1 MSNSEGNFEM
11 TINCE
16 VNRFLIWCEECVI
29 VTGTTDNRI
38 PTFAKTDTKL
48 YVPVLTLSAQDNA
61 KLYQQ
66 LRTVSKR
73 TINWKNI
80 NQNQSQAGDRY
91 LIYLVDPNFQRV
103 NSSFLYQSKMMHTEE
118 VTSDIFFWL

>member
-16 VNRFLIWCEECVI
+16 VNLFLIWCEECVI

-73 TINWKNI
+73 TINWKK
-80 NQNQSQAGDRY
+80 
-91 LIYLVDPNFQRV
+91 
-103 NSSFLYQSKMMHTEE
+103 YQSKPI
-118 VTSDIFFWL
+118 SGRWPIFNLLGWSKFSESK